1 MVHGRTMTSATEL
14 FQRYHRR
21 IRQLTSRRPTQD
33 AWQAD
38 VQQIVRSLDDE
49 CRELS
54 PRSGVLLRQE
64 LSNQVE
70 HELLR
75 CTDPDAK
82 AVLNVVLKH
91 LDAV

>member
-1 MVHGRTMTSATEL
+1 MIGVTEL
-14 FQRYHRR
+14 FRRYHLR
-21 IRQLTSRRPTQD
+21 IRQVASRPSTRG

-38 VQQIVRSLDDE
+38 VQRIVQSLDDD
-49 CRELS
+49 CRKLS
-54 PRSGVLLRQE
+54 PTSIVLLNQE
-64 LSNQVE
+64 LSTQVE

-75 CTDPDAK
+75 CTDPEAR